1 MGIKSLAPVAAMDKS
16 SKRIKSFAHVAGW
29 DNFIKRT
36 KSVVPVA
43 AMDKPSERTKR
54 FAYVP
59 TIDKSP
65 KRTKSFAHAAAKVID
80 KSSNAKLKFA
90 HETTKSA
97 SLAVADSVRM
107 QNRQVYLSDRALERH
122 VNAMEELDDHF
133 ADLCV
138 DYFKFLQY
146 RTIRFSC
153 NSDDTN
159 LELPRER
166 FRSSGELCR
175 RSFIP
180 AQ

>member
-16 SKRIKSFAHVAGW
+16 SKVTKSVAPVAAMDKSSERIKSFAHVAGW

-36 KSVVPVA
+36 KSVAPVP
-43 AMDKPSERTKR
+43 AM
-54 FAYVP
+54 
-59 TIDKSP
+59 DKSP